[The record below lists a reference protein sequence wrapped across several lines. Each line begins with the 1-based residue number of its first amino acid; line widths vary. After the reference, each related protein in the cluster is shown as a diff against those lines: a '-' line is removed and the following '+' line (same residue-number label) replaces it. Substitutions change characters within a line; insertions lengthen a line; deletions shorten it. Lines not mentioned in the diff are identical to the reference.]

1 MKKRICLIM
10 LIVLGIVVASGVYA
24 EEKVLIDFSL
34 LKANSV
40 DGKTQT
46 EGTVAAPLAKD
57 SADYKKYDKHTITVN
72 NKEVPLTQH
81 METLL
86 DFSGVVG
93 SNYNEEDRKAM
104 KSSLAPA
111 NWVVKLNSSAAFI
124 ENVAFSY
131 CREWHTKAGPTSI
144 LHDIQEAAQGGQQ
157 QAAGQKPEGYTV
169 MGIRIKFP
177 EANYNCWAVITPPF
191 EIPAYEDKTTD
202 FVGNPVD
209 PKLPENRGTKYENGY
224 GVIKNVGVIKRIK
237 MRIYGLQFKNSIAIL
252 IKDDNFKVTEYHF
265 PEYLDFDGWREI
277 TWTNPNYIENVA
289 NRELYIVP
297 LYPKT
302 EPHIKLEGFRVYR
315 QGDQWGGDFV
325 TYIKDVK
332 VVYDLAVLIQEREI
346 DHESAWGI
354 LEARVRDAKM
364 RELQR
369 IGDSQLM
376 QYLERKKQHKEAE
389 SR

>member
-1 MKKRICLIM
+1 MRKRICILILCLSFM
-10 LIVLGIVVASGVYA
+10 LLSFVLFA
-24 EEKVLIDFSL
+24 EEKVLIDFNL

-40 DGKTQT
+40 DGKTQE
-46 EGTVAAPLAKD
+46 EGTLAPPLAKD
-57 SADYKKYDKHTITVN
+57 SADYKKYDKHSIIIN

-93 SNYNEEDRKAM
+93 GSFNEEDRKNM
-104 KSSLAPA
+104 KTSLAPS
-111 NWVVKLNSSAAFI
+111 NWVVKLNSSAAHN

-131 CREWHTKAGPTSI
+131 CKEWHTKAGPTSI
-144 LHDIQEAAQGGQQ
+144 LHDITEPNAP
-157 QAAGQKPEGYTV
+157 KPEGYTV
-169 MGIRIKFP
+169 LGVRIKFP
-177 EANYNCWAVITPPF
+177 ESNYNCWALIKPPY
-191 EIPAYEDKTTD
+191 EIPAYEDKTID
-202 FVGNPVD
+202 FVGNKID
-209 PKLPENRGTKYENGY
+209 PSLPENRGTKYENGY
-224 GVIKNVGVIKRIK
+224 GVIKNVGTIKRIK
-237 MRIYGLQFKNSIAIL
+237 MRIYGLQFKNSISIL
-252 IKDDNFKVTEYHF
+252 LKDDNFKVTEYHF

-277 TWTNPNYIENVA
+277 VWTNPNYIESVA

-302 EPHIKLEGFRVYR
+302 EPYIKLEGFRIYR

-354 LEARVRDAKM
+354 LEARTKEAKM

-369 IGDSQLM
+369 IGDSQLL
-376 QYLERKKQHKEAE
+376 QYLEKKKQHKEAE